1 MGIRG
6 STDPGVCARSAF
18 GSPDILL
25 EGWQCG
31 LSVYEDSVQIG
42 TLQQLILNFNPSQ
55 TSLSKKKKKAGDGVE
70 GWILLISFTGKFRND
85 FSFRGANEYL

>member
-6 STDPGVCARSAF
+6 STDPGVCARSGF
-18 GSPDILL
+18 GSPDFLL

-55 TSLSKKKKKAGDGVE
+55 TSLSKKRAGDGVE
-70 GWILLISFTGKFRND
+70 RWILLISFTGKFRND
-85 FSFRGANEYL
+85 FSFRVANQYL